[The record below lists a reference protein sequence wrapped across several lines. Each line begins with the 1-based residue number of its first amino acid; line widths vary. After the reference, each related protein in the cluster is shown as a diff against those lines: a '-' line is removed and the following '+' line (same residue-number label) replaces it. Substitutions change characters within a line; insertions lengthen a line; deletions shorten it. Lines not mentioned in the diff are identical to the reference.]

1 MNTDLSLLLK
11 RAERLIDTQLVAAL
25 RDENLSAEE
34 WRVLD
39 ILGDGQGRIMSDL
52 AAEAVFNLPALSKL
66 TDRLVARALLFRAPD
81 QADRRKVLVFISDHG
96 LAVYRRLKPD
106 IDASGEALL
115 ANVSETRVQQLK
127 KLLTSFIRDANPD
140 NPS

>member
-11 RAERLIDTQLVAAL
+11 RAERLIDAQLAAAL

-39 ILGDGQGRIMSDL
+39 ILSDGQGRVMSDL

-66 TDRLVARALLFRAPD
+66 VDRLVSRALLFRAPD
-81 QADRRKVLVFISDHG
+81 QSDRRKVLVFVSDHG
-96 LAVYRRLKPD
+96 LSVYQRLQPD
-106 IDASGEALL
+106 IQASGEALL
-115 ANVSETRVQQLK
+115 ANVSHNRVQQLK
-127 KLLTSFIRDANPD
+127 KLLNSFISDASPGEQA
-140 NPS
+140 

>member
-1 MNTDLSLLLK
+1 MNTELSLLLK
-11 RAERLIDTQLVAAL
+11 QAERLIDTQLLAVL

-39 ILGDGQGRIMSDL
+39 ILSDGQGRIMSDL
-52 AAEAVFNLPALSKL
+52 ATEAVFNLPALSKL

-81 QADRRKVLVFISDHG
+81 TEDRRKVLVFISDHG

-106 IDASGEALL
+106 IKASGDALL
-115 ANVSETRVQQLK
+115 ANVSETRMMQLK
-127 KLLTSFIRDANPD
+127 KLLSGFIRDMRPGEQ
-140 NPS
+140 P

>member
-11 RAERLIDTQLVAAL
+11 RAERLIDAQLAAAL

-39 ILGDGQGRIMSDL
+39 ILSDGQGRVMSDL

-66 TDRLVARALLFRAPD
+66 VDRLVSRALLFRAPD
-81 QADRRKVLVFISDHG
+81 QSDRRKVLVFVSDHG
-96 LAVYRRLKPD
+96 LSVYQRLQPD
-106 IDASGEALL
+106 IQASGEALL
-115 ANVSETRVQQLK
+115 ANVSHTRVQQLK
-127 KLLTSFIRDANPD
+127 KLLNSFISDASPGE
-140 NPS
+140 PA

>member
-11 RAERLIDTQLVAAL
+11 RAERLIDAQLAAAL

-39 ILGDGQGRIMSDL
+39 ILSDGQGRVMSDL

-66 TDRLVARALLFRAPD
+66 VDRLVSRALLFRAPD
-81 QADRRKVLVFISDHG
+81 QTDRRKVLVFVSDHG
-96 LAVYRRLKPD
+96 LSVYQRLQPD
-106 IDASGEALL
+106 IQASGEALL
-115 ANVSETRVQQLK
+115 ANVSHTRVQQLK
-127 KLLTSFIRDANPD
+127 KLLNSFITDASPGEQL
-140 NPS
+140 

>member
-11 RAERLIDTQLVAAL
+11 RAERLIDAQLAAAL

-39 ILGDGQGRIMSDL
+39 ILSDGQGRVMSDL

-66 TDRLVARALLFRAPD
+66 VDRLVSRALLFRAPD
-81 QADRRKVLVFISDHG
+81 HSDRRKVLVFVSDHG
-96 LAVYRRLKPD
+96 LSVYQRLQPD
-106 IDASGEALL
+106 IQASGEALL
-115 ANVSETRVQQLK
+115 ANVSHTRVQQLK
-127 KLLTSFIRDANPD
+127 KLLNSFISDASPGE
-140 NPS
+140 PA

>member
-39 ILGDGQGRIMSDL
+39 ILSDGQGRVMSDL

-66 TDRLVARALLFRAPD
+66 ADRLVSRALLFRAPD
-81 QADRRKVLVFISDHG
+81 HADRRKVLVFISDHG
-96 LAVYRRLKPD
+96 LAVYRRPKPD
-106 IDASGEALL
+106 M
-115 ANVSETRVQQLK
+115 SEED
-127 KLLTSFIRDANPD
+127 TSVIQTFMRISYCVFCLNK
-140 NPS
+140 